1 MKLDFSW
8 IPLLRA
14 FESRLSWA
22 ESICRSR
29 NIVFEVLDDMT
40 ASETNLTSV
49 SHVLG
54 SSEYSNEALESCFF
68 RASELI

>member
-1 MKLDFSW
+1 M
-8 IPLLRA
+8 
-14 FESRLSWA
+14 
-22 ESICRSR
+22 
-29 NIVFEVLDDMT
+29 FEVLDDMT